1 MLDRD
6 PKANLRGVLAEKWK
20 ISDDQLTITIDL
32 KKNLKWS
39 DGQPLTADDVQ
50 FTYDRFADPKN
61 KYPYLS
67 LWTQVQSIKAASPT
81 QVVVKLTEVFAPIL
95 DNLDFLILPKHV
107 WEKLNWADNPE
118 AQKPSVGSGPFLVE
132 EWKRDDHATFRANPG
147 YVGGKPHLDRVIW
160 KVYPNTTAL
169 YAAQKGGEVDV
180 AGVEADNYLD
190 AKTNPKLKLTVYMT
204 AGGNITYVG
213 FNTLKPELS
222 DVRVRRAMTYAVDRK
237 TVIDKVLNGLADPL
251 ETFVGSKNPFY
262 NKKVEK
268 DAYTFD
274 PAKAKALLDQ
284 AGWRVGTDGIREKDG
299 KKLKL
304 RYMGGTG
311 NKTAQ
316 DTFTFYQQYWKDVGI
331 SVVPDFLEFQSLL
344 NRLNAPQRDYEL
356 WTLGWSAGYDPDG
369 SMLHF
374 AKGTSFQKRS
384 GYDNPKIQDLIKT
397 ATKTFDFNKR
407 KTAYDEIEEI
417 LHVDQPYLF
426 GWINK
431 SVLGTAPK
439 VGGVEVG
446 LFGYYQDQ
454 QNWYDKTKTK

>member
-1 MLDRD
+1 
-6 PKANLRGVLAEKWK
+6 
-20 ISDDQLTITIDL
+20 
-32 KKNLKWS
+32 
-39 DGQPLTADDVQ
+39 
-50 FTYDRFADPKN
+50 
-61 KYPYLS
+61 
-67 LWTQVQSIKAASPT
+67 
-81 QVVVKLTEVFAPIL
+81 
-95 DNLDFLILPKHV
+95 
-107 WEKLNWADNPE
+107 
-118 AQKPSVGSGPFLVE
+118 
-132 EWKRDDHATFRANPG
+132 
-147 YVGGKPHLDRVIW
+147 
-160 KVYPNTTAL
+160 
-169 YAAQKGGEVDV
+169 
-180 AGVEADNYLD
+180 
-190 AKTNPKLKLTVYMT
+190 
-204 AGGNITYVG
+204 
-213 FNTLKPELS
+213 
-222 DVRVRRAMTYAVDRK
+222 MTYAVDRK

-268 DAYTFD
+268 DAYTYD

-304 RYMGGTG
+304 RFMGSTG
-311 NKTAQ
+311 NKTLQ
-316 DTFTFYQQYWKDVGI
+316 DTFTYYQQYWKDVGI

-356 WTLGWSAGYDPDG
+356 WTLGWSADYDPDG

-454 QNWYDKTKTK
+454 QNWYVKAKGG